1 VDADEITPC
10 TAERHFVDC
19 RECRTNKN
27 ILGVRYLSLDD
38 NEYNLCFR
46 HFNPSEHL
54 RDKVFLKIR
63 SLLTNVNELDWD
75 SDMVYIYIY
84 ITYLIL
90 FYVSC
95 KLFSGQIEVY

>member
-1 VDADEITPC
+1 MDADEITPC

-46 HFNPSEHL
+46 HFNPSERL

-75 SDMVYIYIY
+75 SDMVHIHIYNVLDI
-84 ITYLIL
+84 IL
-90 FYVSC
+90 RVLQAFFFGNQNLY
-95 KLFSGQIEVY
+95 